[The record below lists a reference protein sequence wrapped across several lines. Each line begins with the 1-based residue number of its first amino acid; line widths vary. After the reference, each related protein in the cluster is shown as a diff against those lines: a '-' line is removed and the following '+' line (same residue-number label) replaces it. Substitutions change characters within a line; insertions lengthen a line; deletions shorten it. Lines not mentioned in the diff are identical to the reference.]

1 MEYITIGRYWR
12 IFDSK
17 EEYYFDL
24 PKDKYSEQFIQDLI
38 DFFNN
43 RQIAY
48 DKEACEAAYNHGY
61 DDGFSDGRAQGWDEC
76 CEEYDIIE

>member
-12 IFDSK
+12 IFDSN

-24 PKDKYSEQFIQDLI
+24 PKDKYSEQFVQDLVN
-38 DFFNN
+38 FFNN
-43 RQIAY
+43 YQAIC
-48 DKEACEAAYNHGY
+48 DKAALEAAYDCGY
-61 DDGFSDGRAQGWDEC
+61 DNGFSDGREQGWDEC